1 MLRKYVICV
10 CVRVILF
17 TSDCDSQVETHMK
30 NNRKNRNVR
39 FKKNSVTFDISSNLI
54 MLHLSNLATII
65 HKKSAQ
71 PQTPNLDEYN
81 CYTQHTVT
89 KYPCIFV

>member
-1 MLRKYVICV
+1 
-10 CVRVILF
+10 
-17 TSDCDSQVETHMK
+17 MK

-39 FKKNSVTFDISSNLI
+39 LKKSVTFDISSKLI

-71 PQTPNLDEYN
+71 PQTPNLDEYQ
-81 CYTQHTVT
+81 CYTLHTVT
-89 KYPCIFV
+89 KTHAFLYKTRHITILMFGGREEKYNYTIH